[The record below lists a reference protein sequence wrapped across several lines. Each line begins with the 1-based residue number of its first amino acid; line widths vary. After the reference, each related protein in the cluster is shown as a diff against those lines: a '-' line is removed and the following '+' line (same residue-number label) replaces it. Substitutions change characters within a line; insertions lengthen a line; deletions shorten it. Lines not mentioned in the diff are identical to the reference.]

1 MGTVIQAGHIFS
13 GGTIVSIPPAGGDST
28 LYYLVSSHLPSDYAV
43 YLYDSSGNEL
53 VRIPKPNDAS
63 DSWGNNIGTNDTKIA
78 ITDNDGNGAL
88 YIYDMDGSNMV
99 KVTSSDAS
107 GNDTF
112 GSQLEINST
121 KIIVGALY
129 AGPIHQQ
136 GSVYVYDLDGTNEVK
151 ITASDAG
158 GGDRFSTWAGLAVSE
173 SKIFVGSSNHDNNRG
188 ALYIYDMDGSNEV
201 KVQPS
206 DNAQNDEFGYVVA
219 ASKTKVVATS
229 AGSGAHGAAY
239 IFDHDGTNEVKIEP
253 SVDSR
258 NNAFGGASAAIN
270 DTHIAIADRSF
281 NRNKGAVYIYNID
294 GSNEVRIEHP
304 SHFAAY
310 DFFGYNLAMSS
321 SKVFTCP
328 PNDDDGGSSTG
339 NVYEYNLDGTGERTL
354 PTPST
359 FAAGSRFGQGL
370 YIYDS
375 SLVPSVPSGPTFI
388 APLSTT
394 TSYLALGDP
403 HYKNSSNQS
412 VGGVYIYNQSDM
424 SAPVTILEGVM
435 YSDSGINYGIHL
447 GSSILLTDTHI
458 IVGNSVNHM
467 EDSIPWNS
475 SGKTPQI
482 MIWSL
487 DDLSSPPTTIFHPD
501 GASAA
506 RFGSNEGEMLTMDDK
521 LFVFGHSAGV
531 SDYVIY
537 VYDLT
542 DLSANPIEI
551 TPPNLSGWYIGS
563 FGRSFDIDPVSK
575 KLYVGAWSSSI
586 DGASYGTSAYQS
598 GLVLVYDVSDLSSN
612 INTHIAVVPTPS
624 DIGVHGGFG
633 SSIRYHSDKL
643 FIGNI
648 AQAPNDGPRVAS
660 LRVYDTSDLSLIQK
674 FDAENSGQYGWGT
687 DFAKWPRSLDV
698 SDNGVVIGAPQAS
711 PNEDD
716 YSTGEVFV
724 IPMDSSG
731 NLGTLTKLSNSG
743 LSVADGDRLGEHV
756 SSFGDKIYATHK
768 GSSGNNMKTVEW
780 SWSNLSSNGS
790 ELSIVDPRTTFD
802 HSGFYTTGMGVS
814 PVPSLPAF
822 IAPSTAV
829 DSGSIRFDGN
839 SVIKVGSDNS
849 LWNIDTNQAFCM
861 EAFVKLDDVDG
872 GTAYQNI
879 FSTWESSNSY
889 NGFMLH
895 IASGGQIFWI
905 MNGFKNVTTA
915 PVINADNTWY
925 HVAVTRNAGSS
936 IKIFVNGNQVFLGSL
951 TAGTAVNG
959 GAPLYLGA
967 NMDGSSSNGQYR
979 PTGNISNYRI
989 TIGEQ
994 VYSENFTPSTTN
1006 LSLTSQGVSESNVKL
1021 LAGQSNTDWTQTNQ
1035 TTSNIT
1041 LTAQAGSPTSSTI
1054 NPFPTPP
1061 LPTFIV
1067 PNDPPVISG
1076 IDASYTITTGSD
1088 TVITGNATDPEGDVV
1103 TWTYVVSS
1111 GSLNDTTVSQADN
1124 VFTVIPGSV
1133 DATFQLS
1140 FTATDDKGKVSTH
1153 VSDFTYYYVEPVVQA
1168 QLWRLYAS
1176 ESPSYA
1182 WQGGYLWDISDAGGI
1197 TLGDGRQLSTSGTS
1211 GNAMSA
1217 TYGQIPVAG
1226 KYGIYTSNNSNPFT
1240 ETTYNGPWDDPG
1252 SNMFNGERTSWVSQV
1267 GHSILWY
1274 LHDSIDHTAMEGGSV
1289 NLRTHVGNRPDRC
1302 PRETLLQYYTGDLN
1316 STYNSANWSTFATL
1330 RSNQTEGSPTW
1341 TNITEGSTKTV

>member
-53 VRIPKPNDAS
+53 ARIPKPNDAS

-99 KVTSSDAS
+99 EVTSSDAS
-107 GNDTF
+107 GNDRF

-121 KIIVGALY
+121 KIIVGAPY

-151 ITASDAG
+151 ITASDGAY
-158 GGDRFSTWAGLAVSE
+158 GDQFSTWGGLAVSE
-173 SKIFVGSSNHDNNRG
+173 SKIFVGSGNHDNKRG

-201 KVQPS
+201 KVQSS
-206 DNAQNDEFGYVVA
+206 DNAQNDEFGYIVA
-219 ASKTKVVATS
+219 ASETKVVATA
-229 AGSGAHGAAY
+229 AGSGAHGSAY
-239 IFDHDGTNEVKIEP
+239 IFDHDGTNEVKVEP

-270 DTHIAIADRSF
+270 DTHVAIADRAF
-281 NRNKGAVYIYNID
+281 NGQKGAIYIYNID

-375 SLVPSVPSGPTFI
+375 SLVPSAPTFI

-458 IVGNSVNHM
+458 IVGNSVNHN
-467 EDSIPWNS
+467 ETSTPVNGY
-475 SGKTPQI
+475 GKTPQI

-487 DDLSSPPTTIFHPD
+487 DDLSSPPTTISHPL
-501 GASAA
+501 GSTAG
-506 RFGSNEGEMLTMDDK
+506 RFGTLEGSLMVMGDK
-521 LFVFGHSAGV
+521 LFLQGV
-531 SDYVIY
+531 NGNDCTIY

-551 TPPNLSGWYIGS
+551 TPNLSGWNITP
-563 FGRSFDIDPVSK
+563 FGASFDIDPVSK

-586 DGASYGTSAYQS
+586 DGATYRTLDYSS
-598 GLVLVYDVSDLSSN
+598 GIVLVYDVSDLSSN
-612 INTHIAVVPTPS
+612 INTHTATILNT
-624 DIGVHGGFG
+624 DTDRDWNDKFG
-633 SSIRYHSDKL
+633 SCVRYHNGKL
-643 FIGNI
+643 FIGHLAEGNRKE
-648 AQAPNDGPRVAS
+648 D
-660 LRVYDTSDLSLIQK
+660 LYVYDTSDLSFIQK
-674 FDAENSGQYGWGT
+674 FSAENIGQYGWGGK
-687 DFAKWPRSLDV
+687 FAAWPRSVYV
-698 SDNGVVIGAPQAS
+698 SDKGVVIGAPTSS

-790 ELSIVDPRTTFD
+790 ELSIVDPRSTFT
-802 HSGFYTTGMGVS
+802 HNGYSYTGMGVS
-814 PVPSLPAF
+814 PVPSLPTF
-822 IAPSTAV
+822 IAPPRALTARYYLV
-829 DSGSIRFDGN
+829 NALMDDDNGSMSGSVYVYDANDLSATPTKLTAFDGVADDKFGLSMGAN
-839 SVIKVGSDNS
+839 DDKIVIGSRS
-849 LWNIDTNQAFCM
+849 
-861 EAFVKLDDVDG
+861 DG
-872 GTAYQNI
+872 GNGT
-879 FSTWESSNSY
+879 NS
-889 NGFMLH
+889 
-895 IASGGQIFWI
+895 
-905 MNGFKNVTTA
+905 
-915 PVINADNTWY
+915 
-925 HVAVTRNAGSS
+925 GSVYVYD
-936 IKIFVNGNQVFLGSL
+936 VNDLSATPTKL
-951 TAGTAVNG
+951 TAFD
-959 GAPLYLGA
+959 GAA
-967 NMDGSSSNGQYR
+967 FDFFSNA
-979 PTGNISNYRI
+979 I
-989 TIGEQ
+989 
-994 VYSENFTPSTTN
+994 
-1006 LSLTSQGVSESNVKL
+1006 GVSNDKIVVGATHDDDNGSMSGSVYVYD
-1021 LAGQSNTDWTQTNQ
+1021 ATD
-1035 TTSNIT
+1035 
-1041 LTAQAGSPTSSTI
+1041 LTAQPTKLTA
-1054 NPFPTPP
+1054 FDGAE
-1061 LPTFIV
+1061 LDLF
-1067 PNDPPVISG
+1067 G
-1076 IDASYTITTGSD
+1076 YTIGVSNDKIVVGVLNDDDNGTNSGSVYVYD
-1088 TVITGNATDPEGDVV
+1088 VNDLSATPTKLTAFDGAEGDWFARSVSIDDNKIVV
-1103 TWTYVVSS
+1103 GAVWDDDNGTNSGSVYVYDANDLSATPTKLTAFDGAEGDYFGWKVVVSDDNIVVGGDDSSVYVYDANDLTAQPTKLTAFDGAADDKFGHVLSIVGDKILVGAYADDDNGPSS
-1111 GSLNDTTVSQADN
+1111 GSVYVYDAND
-1124 VFTVIPGSV
+1124 
-1133 DATFQLS
+1133 L
-1140 FTATDDKGKVSTH
+1140 TAQPTKLTAFDG
-1153 VSDFTYYYVEPVVQA
+1153 A
-1168 QLWRLYAS
+1168 QNDYF
-1176 ESPSYA
+1176 
-1182 WQGGYLWDISDAGGI
+1182 GNMVGI
-1197 TLGDGRQLSTSGTS
+1197 VPTS
-1211 GNAMSA
+1211 
-1217 TYGQIPVAG
+1217 
-1226 KYGIYTSNNSNPFT
+1226 
-1240 ETTYNGPWDDPG
+1240 
-1252 SNMFNGERTSWVSQV
+1252 
-1267 GHSILWY
+1267 
-1274 LHDSIDHTAMEGGSV
+1274 
-1289 NLRTHVGNRPDRC
+1289 
-1302 PRETLLQYYTGDLN
+1302 
-1316 STYNSANWSTFATL
+1316 
-1330 RSNQTEGSPTW
+1330 
-1341 TNITEGSTKTV
+1341 

>member
-13 GGTIVSIPPAGGDST
+13 GGTIISIPPAGGDST

-78 ITDNDGNGAL
+78 ITDNNGNGAL

-107 GNDTF
+107 GNDRF

-121 KIIVGALY
+121 KIIVGAPY
-129 AGPIHQQ
+129 AGPTHQQ

-151 ITASDAG
+151 ITASDGAY
-158 GGDRFSTWAGLAVSE
+158 GDGLSGWSSLAVSE
-173 SKIFVGSSNHDNNRG
+173 SKIFVGASDHDNKRG

-206 DNAQNDEFGYVVA
+206 DSAEGDEFSYVVA
-219 ASKTKVVATS
+219 ASETKVVAT
-229 AGSGAHGAAY
+229 AAANGDHGAAY

-270 DTHIAIADRSF
+270 DTHVAISDRAF
-281 NRNKGAVYIYNID
+281 NGQRGAIYIYNID
-294 GSNEVRIEHP
+294 GTNEVRIEHP
-304 SHFAAY
+304 SHFAPY

-375 SLVPSVPSGPTFI
+375 SLVPSAPTFI

-412 VGGVYIYNQSDM
+412 VGGVYFYNQSDM

-458 IVGNSVNHM
+458 IVGNSINHN
-467 EDSIPWNS
+467 ENSTPANS
-475 SGKTPQI
+475 SGKTPRI

-521 LFVFGHSAGV
+521 LFVFGHSSGV

-537 VYDLT
+537 VYDLN
-542 DLSANPIEI
+542 DLSVNPIEI
-551 TPPNLSGWYIGS
+551 TPPNISGWNIGS
-563 FGRSFDIDPVSK
+563 FGGSFDIDPVSK
-575 KLYVGAWSSSI
+575 KLYVGAWSSNV

-612 INTHIAVVPTPS
+612 INTHIATVPTPS
-624 DIGVHGGFG
+624 DMGAHGGFG
-633 SSIRYHSDKL
+633 SAVRYHSDKL
-643 FIGNI
+643 FISNM
-648 AQAPNDGPRVAS
+648 AQAPNGAPRVAS
-660 LRVYDTSDLSLIQK
+660 LRVYGTSDLSLVQK

-698 SDNGVVIGAPQAS
+698 SDNGVVIGATQAS

-724 IPMDSSG
+724 IPMDASG

-743 LSVADGDRLGEHV
+743 LSVASGDRLGEHV

-768 GSSGNNMKTVEW
+768 GSSGNNVKTVEW

-790 ELSIVDPRTTFD
+790 EISIVDPRSTFS
-802 HSGFYTTGMGVS
+802 HNGYTYTGMGVS
-814 PVPSLPAF
+814 PVPSLPTF
-822 IAPSTAV
+822 IAPSTASSTV
-829 DSGSIRFDGN
+829 ANKIFMWSSDAASYQNGTGRSDVGGVVMTDGDFSNPTTIQLDSPQMVVGGEGKVVTIAQLGEIKVYDESTGQLEQTFNDSYLDSAKATGTLWGTANDAVIGAGKIFINSHEQNPNGVGSIIVVDLLDRNVATYLITPTLGNYSRLTSPAYGGIKFIDGRIYASTEQWSAPHRGIYHFAVDGSDQQFIPTTHEQSWVKWGDNFVINSGYHDIQVIDSSGTVLHTLSKPADYSFGQDLGVTSTGKLVVQKHITNNPVTFLVYLYDEGFTNEIEINGANQPNGPESSWGYGTVENSGGFEVFGEYILVSAKDADNNGITNCGAVYRYNDSG
-839 SVIKVGSDNS
+839 V
-849 LWNIDTNQAFCM
+849 L
-861 EAFVKLDDVDG
+861 
-872 GTAYQNI
+872 QNI
-879 FSTWESSNSY
+879 FYGT
-889 NGFMLH
+889 
-895 IASGGQIFWI
+895 
-905 MNGFKNVTTA
+905 
-915 PVINADNTWY
+915 
-925 HVAVTRNAGSS
+925 VA
-936 IKIFVNGNQVFLGSL
+936 NQRIGTNISV
-951 TAGTAVNG
+951 GTA
-959 GAPLYLGA
+959 
-967 NMDGSSSNGQYR
+967 
-979 PTGNISNYRI
+979 T
-989 TIGEQ
+989 
-994 VYSENFTPSTTN
+994 
-1006 LSLTSQGVSESNVKL
+1006 
-1021 LAGQSNTDWTQTNQ
+1021 
-1035 TTSNIT
+1035 
-1041 LTAQAGSPTSSTI
+1041 
-1054 NPFPTPP
+1054 
-1061 LPTFIV
+1061 
-1067 PNDPPVISG
+1067 
-1076 IDASYTITTGSD
+1076 
-1088 TVITGNATDPEGDVV
+1088 
-1103 TWTYVVSS
+1103 
-1111 GSLNDTTVSQADN
+1111 
-1124 VFTVIPGSV
+1124 
-1133 DATFQLS
+1133 
-1140 FTATDDKGKVSTH
+1140 
-1153 VSDFTYYYVEPVVQA
+1153 
-1168 QLWRLYAS
+1168 
-1176 ESPSYA
+1176 
-1182 WQGGYLWDISDAGGI
+1182 
-1197 TLGDGRQLSTSGTS
+1197 
-1211 GNAMSA
+1211 
-1217 TYGQIPVAG
+1217 
-1226 KYGIYTSNNSNPFT
+1226 
-1240 ETTYNGPWDDPG
+1240 
-1252 SNMFNGERTSWVSQV
+1252 
-1267 GHSILWY
+1267 
-1274 LHDSIDHTAMEGGSV
+1274 
-1289 NLRTHVGNRPDRC
+1289 
-1302 PRETLLQYYTGDLN
+1302 
-1316 STYNSANWSTFATL
+1316 
-1330 RSNQTEGSPTW
+1330 
-1341 TNITEGSTKTV
+1341 